1 MIHDLKEVLAS
12 TESKAIREYLREQVS
27 NLLNISMEGNSLNEF
42 AHTNYVFVDVCENM
56 VILGIIVISCKLFMF
71 GKEIFFIETIVSSNN
86 DSEIEQLMLLKGISF
101 ISNNVE
107 YAQIISLVDDER
119 IQTEVL
125 NHSGFTL
132 TNFIMTKFLQ

>member
-27 NLLNISMEGNSLNEF
+27 NFLNISMDGNNLNEF

-56 VILGIIVISCKLFMF
+56 EILGIIVISYKRFMF
-71 GKEIFFIETIVSSNN
+71 EKEIFFIETIVSLNN
-86 DSEIEQLMLLKGISF
+86 DSKVEKSLLFKGIYF

-107 YAQIISLVDDER
+107 YAQIISFVNDER
-119 IQTEVL
+119 IQREVL
-125 NHSGFTL
+125 DHSGFTL
-132 TNFIMTKFLQ
+132 TNFIMLKFLQ